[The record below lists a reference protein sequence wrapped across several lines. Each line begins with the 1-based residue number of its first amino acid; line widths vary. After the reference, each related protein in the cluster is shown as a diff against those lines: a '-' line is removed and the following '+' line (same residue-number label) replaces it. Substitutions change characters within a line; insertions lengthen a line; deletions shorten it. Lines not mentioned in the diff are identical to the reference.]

1 MESKKSKEV
10 KPKKRRL
17 KSDSTD
23 PIRIPTI
30 DSILVEMGELK
41 IRLNKAE
48 QMIQKLDNWL
58 DGCTYERESKKSW
71 WESLWK
77 K

>member
-10 KPKKRRL
+10 RPK
-17 KSDSTD
+17 
-23 PIRIPTI
+23 
-30 DSILVEMGELK
+30 K

-58 DGCTYERESKKSW
+58 DGCTYEREAKKSW